1 MITQSTRA
9 HDAPGNAALRA
20 MFAARKQVFIDK
32 LQWDLPALDGRFEL
46 DQFDTPDAR
55 YLILLDPDDLRHR
68 ASARLLP
75 TTAPHLLGDIY
86 SHLCADGAPSGE
98 GVWEISRF
106 CLDPGQTPTERRDA
120 RNQLV
125 TALADYALRHGIGEY
140 VGVAEAGWYHT
151 ISKFGW
157 TCRTLGPVHRD
168 SACRIVALSIAIDE
182 DTLPGLQRTGT
193 YAPLVLKFEEGGEAG
208 R

>member
-9 HDAPGNAALRA
+9 QDAPGNAALRA

>member
-9 HDAPGNAALRA
+9 QDAPGNAALRA

-182 DTLPGLQRTGT
+182 DM
-193 YAPLVLKFEEGGEAG
+193 AASSVG
-208 R
+208 RSR

>member
-1 MITQSTRA
+1 MITQCTRA

-20 MFAARKQVFIDK
+20 MFAARKQVFIDQ
-32 LQWDLPALDGRFEL
+32 LEWDLPALDGRFEI

-75 TTAPHLLGDIY
+75 TTAPHLLGDLY
-86 SHLCADGAPSGE
+86 SHLCTDGPPSGD

-106 CLDPGQTPTERRDA
+106 CLDPAQTPAERRDA

-125 TALADYALRHGIGEY
+125 TALADYALDKDISEY
-140 VGVAEAGWYHT
+140 VGVAEEGWFDK

-157 TCRTLGPVHRD
+157 TCRTLGPVHTD
-168 SACRIVALSIAIDE
+168 GACEILALNIPIDA
-182 DTLPGLQRTGT
+182 DTLPGLRRTGI
-193 YAPLVLKFEEGGEAG
+193 YAPLRLKFEESGEPG
-208 R
+208 L

>member
-1 MITQSTRA
+1 MIEQSMRA
-9 HDAPGNAALRA
+9 PMAPGDAAMRG
-20 MFAARKQVFIDK
+20 MFAARKQVFIDQLK
-32 LQWDLPALDGRFEL
+32 WDLPVLDGRFEL

-55 YLILLDPDDLRHR
+55 YLILLDPEDLRHR

-86 SHLCADGAPSGE
+86 PHLCADGAPSGK

-106 CLDPGQTPTERRDA
+106 CLDPAQTPNERREA

-125 TALADYALRHGIGEY
+125 TALAGYALQYGISDY
-140 VGVAEAGWYHT
+140 VGIAEAGWYHS

-157 TCRTLGPVHRD
+157 SCRTLGPVHRD
-168 SACRIVALSIAIDE
+168 RNCRIVALHIAIDE
-182 DTLPGLQRTGT
+182 DTLPGLKRTGT
-193 YAPLVLKFEEGGEAG
+193 YAPLRLKYEEGGEPVL
-208 R
+208 

>member
-1 MITQSTRA
+1 MRIS
-9 HDAPGNAALRA
+9 DWSSD
-20 MFAARKQVFIDK
+20 VCSS
-32 LQWDLPALDGRFEL
+32 DL
-46 DQFDTPDAR
+46 
-55 YLILLDPDDLRHR
+55 
-68 ASARLLP
+68 
-75 TTAPHLLGDIY
+75 
-86 SHLCADGAPSGE
+86 
-98 GVWEISRF
+98 

-182 DTLPGLQRTGT
+182 DTLPGLQDRKSKR
-193 YAPLVLKFEEGGEAG
+193 LNSSH
-208 R
+208 